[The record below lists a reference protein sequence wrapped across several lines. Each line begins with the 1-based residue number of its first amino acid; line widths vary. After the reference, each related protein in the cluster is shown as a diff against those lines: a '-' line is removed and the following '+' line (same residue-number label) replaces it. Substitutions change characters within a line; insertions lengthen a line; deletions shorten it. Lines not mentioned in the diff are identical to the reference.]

1 MVTSG
6 HERLTAHG
14 VQNNSG
20 PNVFPVV
27 PLQVYFSL
35 GPLPC
40 NSGEHLSVS
49 LPLNLPLG
57 KSVEQCRILLGPQP
71 PRVPPLP
78 VIDLYSPHITQSR
91 SGGWGAMYQY
101 PAASNLHNT

>member
-6 HERLTAHG
+6 PERLTAHN

-20 PNVFPVV
+20 ATFSVV

-35 GPLPC
+35 APLPC
-40 NSGEHLSVS
+40 NSGERLSVS

-57 KSVEQCRILLGPQP
+57 KSVEHCRIFLHLQP

-78 VIDLYSPHITQSR
+78 VINFYSPHITQSR
-91 SGGWGAMYQY
+91 SGGWGAPDQY
-101 PAASNLHNT
+101 PAASHPHNT